1 MKEANWI
8 KPRHKVVWKVFYP
21 AVWLLTWIKYKPKLE
36 YFKNAKKGQYLI
48 LMNHQ
53 TPYDQFF
60 VSLSFAS
67 PIYFV
72 ATEDIFSLGFLSK
85 LLSYLVAPI
94 PIRKFT
100 TDIKAVK
107 NCLQV
112 VKEGGTICIAPEGN
126 TTYSGYT
133 GYMKPAIISLAKK
146 FKLPIAIYRI
156 EGGYGKHPRWSS
168 VIRKGPVRAGVTEV
182 ISPEEYLKWSDEE
195 FLDVIKTKLYVNE
208 CKEDNNYKHRN
219 LAEYMERAVYVCPDC
234 GLSEFRSEGC
244 EMTCGKCSKTI
255 VYKPDKS
262 IEGKGFVF
270 PFKYVSEWYDYQ
282 TEFVSKLDYEDFIEQ
297 PAYTE
302 NVDVSHVIVYQRKET
317 IMEGAKFSLFGDRYE
332 LTSGDETRVLNFDDF
347 DGCAVLG
354 RNKLSF
360 SVKGYVYQIVGN
372 ERFNALKYMN
382 FYYHYK
388 NVKRGEP
395 NDKFLGI

>member
-1 MKEANWI
+1 MKKTTWC
-8 KPRHKVVWKVFYP
+8 KPRHKVIWKLFYP
-21 AVWLLTWIKYKPKLE
+21 PVWLLTWLKYKPKLE
-36 YFKNAKKGQYLI
+36 RFREAKKGQFLV

-67 PIYFV
+67 PVYFV

-94 PIRKFT
+94 PIKKFS

-112 VKEGGTICIAPEGN
+112 AKEGGTICIAPEGN

-133 GYMKPAIISLAKK
+133 GYMKPTIVSLARK
-146 FKLPIAIYRI
+146 FKLPIAIYKI

-168 VIRKGPVRAGVTEV
+168 VIRKGPIHGGVSEV
-182 ISPEEYLKWSDEE
+182 ISPDEYLKWSDEE
-195 FLDVIKTKLYVNE
+195 FLENIQTKLYVNE
-208 CKEDNNYKHRN
+208 CVSDNLYHHRK
-219 LAEYMERAVYVCPDC
+219 LSEYLERAIYVCPDC
-234 GLSEFRSEGC
+234 GLSQFESHDA
-244 EMTCGKCSKTI
+244 EMSCNKCGKTI
-255 VYKPDKS
+255 IYKSDKS

-282 TEFVSKLDYEDFIEQ
+282 SEYVNSLLPSDYLEAPVYKDK
-297 PAYTE
+297 A
-302 NVDVSHVIVYQRKET
+302 DVYEVIVYKKKELLCKAAELSLYGNRVEIDSEGSKT
-317 IMEGAKFSLFGDRYE
+317 I
-332 LTSGDETRVLNFDDF
+332 LNFDDF
-347 DGCAVLG
+347 QGCAVLG
-354 RNKLSF
+354 RNKLSI
-360 SVKGYVYQIVGN
+360 SAKGDVYQIKGS

-382 FYYHYK
+382 FYYRYK
-388 NVKRGEP
+388 NVSRGEE
-395 NDKFLGI
+395 NDKFLGL